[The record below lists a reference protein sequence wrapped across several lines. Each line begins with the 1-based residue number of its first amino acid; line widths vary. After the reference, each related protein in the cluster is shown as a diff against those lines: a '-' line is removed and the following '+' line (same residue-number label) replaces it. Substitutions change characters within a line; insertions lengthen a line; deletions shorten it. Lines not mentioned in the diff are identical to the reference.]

1 MIPDKGSFNFPGGT
15 DTESLTSF
23 RPQVGATTFSRNLVG
38 VHGGAVYVSKGCNA
52 SWSEATTFSGNI
64 ADRGGAVSVGIGGKA
79 SWAGVTTFSE
89 NVGHDL
95 AGAVGVRKGGHASW
109 TGMTTFL
116 GNSAGT
122 AGGAVSM
129 NTCNAS
135 WAGKTIFSENHA
147 HKGGAV
153 SVTLSEVSWA
163 GEVIFSGNFAR
174 GYGGAVNAWASSL
187 SFSNVAQ
194 AARGTKTLFFNNT
207 AESGGAI
214 FVTVDSNVEW
224 SGQTNF
230 TSNTA
235 YSDGG
240 AVGSMLAVDESV
252 LVFKGPTHFI
262 KNEAGANGGGM
273 ALLGAL
279 SVQFNTTDIAFDG
292 NVANVSG
299 GAVYISATGTG
310 PTFIETRFDANSAQM
325 GGGIFSTGSGTK
337 VTGLSPNE
345 VYYPTRF
352 IDCTFVNN
360 VAHATGGAVNTAS
373 GKEEYLGSSFAHNS
387 AGVGGALRLA
397 GEAFLSNCSFDENVS
412 DSDGGPAVSNIGF
425 VSNLTSGYFRGNR
438 FRCEAQHFFI
448 FIEVRRS
455 IPK

>member
-1 MIPDKGSFNFPGGT
+1 MFDFHGGN
-15 DTESLTSF
+15 DTKSLTSF
-23 RPQVGATTFSRNLVG
+23 HLQDGVTTFSKNVVG
-38 VHGGAVYVSKGCNA
+38 LHGGAVYVSKRCNA
-52 SWSEATTFSGNI
+52 SWSEVTTFSGNV
-64 ADRGGAVSVGIGGKA
+64 ADRGGAVSVGNGGKA
-79 SWAGVTTFSE
+79 SWAGVTTYSG
-89 NVGHDL
+89 NVGHNV
-95 AGAVGVRKGGHASW
+95 AGAVGVREGGHASW

-116 GNSAGT
+116 GNSAEV

-129 NTCNAS
+129 NRCNAS
-135 WAGKTIFSENHA
+135 WAGKVIFSENYA

-163 GEVIFSGNFAR
+163 GEVIFSGNIAL
-174 GYGGAVNAWASSL
+174 GDGGGVNAWASSL
-187 SFSNVAQ
+187 SFSDVAE
-194 AARGTKTLFFNNT
+194 AGWGTRTLFFNNT
-207 AESGGAI
+207 AESGGAL

-224 SGQTNF
+224 NGKTNF
-230 TSNTA
+230 TSNIA

-252 LVFKGPTHFI
+252 LVFKGSTHFI
-262 KNEAGANGGGM
+262 NNEAGANGGGM

-279 SVQFNTTDIAFDG
+279 SVQFNTTDVAFDG

-299 GAVYISATGTG
+299 GGVYISATGIG
-310 PTFIETRFDANSAQM
+310 PTFIGTRFDSNSAQL
-325 GGGIFSTGSGTK
+325 GGGVFATGSGTK

-345 VYYPTRF
+345 VYYPTKF

-360 VAHATGGAVNTAS
+360 VAHAAGGAVNAAS
-373 GKEEYLGSSFAHNS
+373 GKEEYLGTLFAHNS
-387 AGVGGALRLA
+387 AGVGGGLRLA
-397 GEAFLSNCSFDENVS
+397 GEALLSNCSFDENES

-448 FIEVRRS
+448 FIEVQ
-455 IPK
+455 